1 MLLDLFPNLCKNCHV
16 KNKRE
21 RLDSMLN
28 IITETIN
35 PEFKKLVARSFNV
48 AGFIDNIKREW
59 NIENYNNGAKIFEW
73 ILRYENIHKIEDYI
87 DSIKSYTITSG
98 GWNLPLLIDSNSKIA
113 FIFMK
118 EANLNQKRKELN
130 SPNTKYQ
137 NSQTWRPPHYVVR
150 LSKLN
155 KDIANQLTLEIEE
168 NQTAYEI
175 LKSICPEI
183 DENYVPEDLK
193 LMTVTF
199 KSMGDELV
207 KITGGFYDKNL
218 MEIYTEDWS
227 QYITNDY
234 STLLDTRFNKDKVD
248 EINNKI
254 ADIEN
259 SKDDLTEFIGDEDE
273 QNNKNEENK

>member
-1 MLLDLFPNLCKNCHV
+1 
-16 KNKRE
+16 
-21 RLDSMLN
+21 MLN
-28 IITETIN
+28 IITETID
-35 PEFKKLVARSFNV
+35 PEFKKLVAKSFNV
-48 AGFIDNIKREW
+48 AGFIDSIKREW
-59 NIENYNNGAKIFEW
+59 DIDKYNNGAKIFEW

-98 GWNLPLLIDSNSKIA
+98 GWNLPLLIDNNSKIA

-130 SPNTKYQ
+130 SPNKKYQ

-155 KDIANQLTLEIEE
+155 KDIANQLTLNIEE

-183 DENYVPEDLK
+183 DENDVPEDLK

-199 KSMGDELV
+199 RSMGDELV

-234 STLLDTRFNKDKVD
+234 STLLDTRFNKDKID
-248 EINNKI
+248 EINSKI
-254 ADIEN
+254 VDIES
-259 SKDDLTEFIGDEDE
+259 SKDDLTEFIDDEDE
-273 QNNKNEENK
+273 QNNENEENK